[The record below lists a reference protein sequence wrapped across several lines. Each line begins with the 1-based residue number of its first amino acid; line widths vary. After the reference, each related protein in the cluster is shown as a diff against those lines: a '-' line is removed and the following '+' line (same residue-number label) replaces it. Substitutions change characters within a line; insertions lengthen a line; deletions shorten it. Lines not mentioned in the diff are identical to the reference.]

1 VPYSYAQYAGN
12 GSATTF
18 SVPFP
23 YLLKAHV
30 KVYLGL
36 VIETGAYT
44 TLLAEG
50 TGYTWVSDTQ
60 VQVTAAPTAGV
71 RLTVRRE
78 TPNGSQV
85 VAWNDGSNLIQDDLN
100 ISDLQS
106 LYVVQEW
113 IDFATRSNQVSQE
126 AIAEALEA
134 VATADAASAAADAAL
149 AGVGSALPYAPI
161 ATVAAIPASP
171 AAGARIEIANSAGI
185 ESFSPL
191 SGRPAGFVGSAQLKV
206 RLSYSGSSWQWVDY
220 IVGDPDSRYVKQSAD
235 GGGVPQVVA
244 DAITGAIDT
253 HELDANA
260 HLQYAL
266 AKIRHSRCIYV
277 ATNGHDLNNT
287 GAIDSPL
294 KTHGAAAVLALP
306 GDVVFTSPGT
316 YVEPVLPIRWRPD
329 VTVFGSGMRSTVIQG
344 ATGLEF
350 TDIFKVDSG
359 FWCWGISFAGH
370 QADTMRQAWAISYNE
385 LADNTARG
393 AISLGAFIL
402 KSPYI
407 QNCTS
412 ITAEDDAG
420 LAGSQSTGNTGGGIK
435 VDGNASAANSP
446 IRSMVVD
453 SYTQVNL
460 GGPGCLVINDGYA
473 QLVSFFGTF
482 CEYHVRCESGGQVNL
497 SGGGTSDFGI
507 YGLMADGYSPK
518 PLYTGGAL
526 AATYGATRLQKA
538 VTIDTTT
545 DTFSC
550 AAHGLSVGSQVRFEV
565 TNGDF
570 PTGLTATPTSL
581 TSYHVIDS
589 GFTANAF
596 RVSTTAGGAAIN
608 MTGAATGTYQF
619 IRQGATQVDV
629 VGFSANRLGRQIKYP
644 SAGSIGSAGNPVTIT
659 AVSGST
665 AGSAFTVTLATSTII
680 HEYVGGGTVTAGGV
694 SYPIT
699 SASFNNTTGV
709 LVLTATGYAPTLASV
724 TLSGLSF
731 ICSSA
736 SRPNAGQLMFPQL
749 VFPRNTSTGAPQA
762 KTFSYTRTG
771 NNTLTYNETA
781 FPSGPEH
788 EYVSGG
794 TAVIGG
800 IDYGVANAVYNKT
813 TGVVTLTTKTT
824 LPTGDGSVLVGGLA
838 FICPTSA
845 YVVTNSVPISG
856 GYRVEFF
863 SDTNG
868 GLKDPIAA
876 GQRLDFRNRSQVSAP
891 SHTFEFVGSGT
902 NYDALP
908 WNGGVPIPAN
918 EIVESN
924 NGRVYSSNTNEK
936 GDFKVGKQFEVNG
949 TTGSV
954 TISTD
959 EFNLAGLN
967 FIGPFSRNG
976 GISTVGEQLRE
987 ISNNPSLIASTG
999 GVDGNTVPTLFAVK
1013 SYADNSFLQDVT
1025 VDANLPLT
1033 LANSSIQNSQGFWM
1047 RRRNISLLLNAPLG
1061 LVQLD
1066 AEGRIPSTLQSASP
1080 QFDRVGVGVAPAT
1093 NFGMTMGTGFI
1104 QRNQVISIS
1113 GTTYTMDVR
1122 SGNEFTAGA
1131 TIATATTVTA
1141 SNAGNIPAGY
1151 TWPGEFRFTYSGGT
1165 VTWFPGFTVKWDG
1178 GVAPVLTTGEQ
1189 ETIVARIIGGTSP
1202 QVVELAALRGRT

>member
-1 VPYSYAQYAGN
+1 MALTYTQTPGN
-12 GSATTF
+12 GSNRLF
-18 SVPFP
+18 SVSFP
-23 YLLKAHV
+23 YLLRIHV
-30 KVYLGL
+30 KVFLDYDLA
-36 VIETGAYT
+36 TGIGT
-44 TLLAEG
+44 ELAEG
-50 TGYTWVSDTQ
+50 AGFSWLSDTQ
-60 VQVTAAPTAGV
+60 IQTTVAPASGVTA
-71 RLTVRRE
+71 TVIRR
-78 TPNGSQV
+78 TPSGSQLV
-85 VAWNDGSNLIQDDLN
+85 TYAPGSPPTPTDLN

-126 AIAEALEA
+126 AITEALEA
-134 VATADAASAAADAAL
+134 VATADAASAAVNAVL
-149 AGVGSALPYAPI
+149 AGVEDILPYGPVP
-161 ATVAAIPASP
+161 TVAGIPASP
-171 AAGARIEIANSAGI
+171 LDQERIEIADSTGI
-185 ESFSPL
+185 EDFEPL
-191 SGRPAGFVGSAQLKV
+191 TGAPADFVGSNELKV
-206 RLSYSGSSWQWVDY
+206 RLIYSESSWRWIDY
-220 IVGDPDSRYVKQSAD
+220 FVKDPDGRYVRQSAD
-235 GGGVPQVVA
+235 GGGVSEAVA
-244 DAITGAIDT
+244 EAID
-253 HELDANA
+253 DAVGR
-260 HLQYAL
+260 LRYAN
-266 AKIRHSRCIYV
+266 CIYV

-287 GAIDSPL
+287 GEIDSPL
-294 KTHGAAAVLALP
+294 KTHGAAAILAMP
-306 GDVVFTSPGT
+306 GDVIKTAPGT
-316 YVEPVLPIRWRPD
+316 YIEPVLPIRWRPD
-329 VTVFGSGMRSTVIQG
+329 VTLFGSGLRSTVIQG
-344 ATGLEF
+344 APGLEF

-370 QADTMRQAWAISYNE
+370 QADATRQAWAISFNE

-393 AISLGAFIL
+393 AISPGAFIL

-420 LAGSQSTGNTGGGIK
+420 TAGSQSTGNTGGGSQ
-435 VDGNASAANSP
+435 VTGSVCAANSP

-460 GGPGCLVINDGYA
+460 GGPGCLVLNDGYA

-550 AAHGLSVGSQVRFEV
+550 VAHGLSVGSEVKFEV

-570 PTGLTATPTSL
+570 PTGLAATPTAQ
-581 TSYHVIDS
+581 TSYHVIAS

-596 RVSTTAGGAAIN
+596 RVSTTAGGAAID
-608 MTGAATGTYQF
+608 MTGAATGTYQV

-644 SAGSIGSAGNPVTIT
+644 SAGSIGSAGSPVTIT

-680 HEYVGGGTVTAGGV
+680 HEYVGGGTVTAGGI

-709 LVLTATGYAPTLASV
+709 TVLTATGYAPTLASV

-749 VFPRNTSTGAPQA
+749 VFPRNASTGAA
-762 KTFSYTRTG
+762 ETKTFSYIRASDT
-771 NNTLTYNETA
+771 TLTYNETA
-781 FPSGPEH
+781 SPSGPEH

-813 TGVVTLTTKTT
+813 TGVVTLTTKAT
-824 LPTGDGSVLVGGLA
+824 LPAGNGNVLVGGLA

-845 YVVTNSVPISG
+845 YVVTSSTPISG

-936 GDFKVGKQFEVNG
+936 GDFKVGKQFDVNG
-949 TTGSV
+949 TTGAV

-999 GVDGNTVPTLFAVK
+999 GADGNTAPTQFAVK
-1013 SYADNSFLQDVT
+1013 SYADNFFLQDVT
-1025 VDANLPLT
+1025 FTTNQPL
-1033 LANSSIQNSQGFWM
+1033 AIADSSSQNSQGFWT
-1047 RRRNISLLLNAPLG
+1047 RRRNISLLLNQPLG
-1061 LVQLD
+1061 LPTLD
-1066 AEGRIPSTLQSASP
+1066 ADGRIPSGLLPALS
-1080 QFDRVGVGVAPAT
+1080 QFDSIGIGVAPAT
-1093 NFGMTMGTGFI
+1093 GFGMTLGLGAI
-1104 QRNQVISIS
+1104 QRVRTITGTVFS
-1113 GTTYTMDVR
+1113 GITTYTIDVLQ
-1122 SGNEFTAGA
+1122 GNEFVANSP
-1131 TIATATTVTA
+1131 IATATA
-1141 SNAGNIPAGY
+1141 INLSNANAIPVGY
-1151 TWPGEFRFTYSGGT
+1151 VWRGVFSCTYTSGVISWFT
-1165 VTWFPGFTVKWDG
+1165 GFTIKWDG
-1178 GVAPVLTTGEQ
+1178 NAPPFLTTGEV
-1189 ETIVARIIGGTSP
+1189 ETFVITVVGGSS
-1202 QVVELAALRGRT
+1202 VVEIASLRGRS